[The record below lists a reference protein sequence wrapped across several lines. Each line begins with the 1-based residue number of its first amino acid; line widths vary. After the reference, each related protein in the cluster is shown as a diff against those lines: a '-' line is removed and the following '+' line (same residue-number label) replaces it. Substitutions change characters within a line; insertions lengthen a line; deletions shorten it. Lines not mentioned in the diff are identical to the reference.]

1 MEPGSTELTPG
12 TLGGVKVG
20 VVSVGPMPNL
30 TVVRFDNARAN
41 WVPAAFVPEER
52 MQLVDFDLSPIATPS
67 LPDAQRDGFNDC
79 TYTAS
84 CAAP

>member
-1 MEPGSTELTPG
+1 
-12 TLGGVKVG
+12 
-20 VVSVGPMPNL
+20 
-30 TVVRFDNARAN
+30 
-41 WVPAAFVPEER
+41 

>member
-1 MEPGSTELTPG
+1 MDGFPFELPIFLIATFAGALVAGLSGFAFGLVAASTI
-12 TLGGVKVG
+12 
-20 VVSVGPMPNL
+20 
-30 TVVRFDNARAN
+30 
-41 WVPAAFVPEER
+41 
-52 MQLVDFDLSPIATPS
+52 LSPIATPS